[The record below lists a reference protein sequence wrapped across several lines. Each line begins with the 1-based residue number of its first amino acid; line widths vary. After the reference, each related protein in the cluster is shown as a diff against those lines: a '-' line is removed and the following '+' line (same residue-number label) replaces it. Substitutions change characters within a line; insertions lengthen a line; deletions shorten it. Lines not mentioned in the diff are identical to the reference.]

1 MKILHDIY
9 DQLKNRYDLTL
20 TRTSAFGD
28 RFSIDVP
35 VLYGQRGE
43 DAFFLYLDGENEED
57 MVFSVTYVNPYGKDG
72 EDRIRHTHSHPY
84 RISCAIEDIEI
95 FMHFPYVLTEAHRY
109 CTNNRPMLQKGKCCG
124 CFYCLNIYST
134 DKITDWIPDSQG
146 TARCPHCGIDSVLP
160 DNAGYPIT
168 EGFLKDMKRRWFETG
183 TTSDG
188 KLIFPEDI

>member
-1 MKILHDIY
+1 MNN
-9 DQLKNRYDLTL
+9 KNYDLELAHT
-20 TRTSAFGD
+20 
-28 RFSIDVP
+28 FSNNHKQALSVE
-35 VLYGQRGE
+35 QR
-43 DAFFLYLDGENEED
+43 
-57 MVFSVTYVNPYGKDG
+57 
-72 EDRIRHTHSHPY
+72 
-84 RISCAIEDIEI
+84 
-95 FMHFPYVLTEAHRY
+95 
-109 CTNNRPMLQKGKCCG
+109 CG

-168 EGFLKDMKRRWFETG
+168 EGFLKDMKRRWFKTG